1 MARDAE
7 ARSVV
12 GEFPVRAAY
21 SGAFPLRIYERNGVI
36 AQNNQRDE
44 EDQRDASAR
53 ALRLGGRPGQEIA
66 SSLLL
71 VHVVEP
77 IAVAPQWQPC
87 IEEADE
93 ARVADARAQLQRL
106 TKQLRFHVLPTRAT
120 SQMLSATLGQRRF
133 YRDTPTR
140 IDVVELVD
148 SELRWQDGP
157 RFGRLD
163 RHRTVPSVGTAS
175 DRP

>member
-1 MARDAE
+1 MNQ
-7 ARSVV
+7 
-12 GEFPVRAAY
+12 P
-21 SGAFPLRIYERNGVI
+21 NGVI
-36 AQNNQRDE
+36 AQNNQRD
-44 EDQRDASAR
+44 RGFSATRQPVLLAGRQTWRRKSR
-53 ALRLGGRPGQEIA
+53 A
-66 SSLLL
+66 LLL

-87 IEEADE
+87 IEEADD

-106 TKQLRFHVLPTRAT
+106 TKQFGSTCYPTCAT

-140 IDVVELVD
+140 MMLWNSFI
-148 SELRWQDGP
+148 
-157 RFGRLD
+157 
-163 RHRTVPSVGTAS
+163 RHCVGRTVHVAARLIATAQCHQSGTAES